1 MNSNQIQSL
10 IRSVLLASGAGLVA
24 SGKLTDA
31 SLQEIVGGL
40 LALGSVVWSQYFH
53 KTPPAP

>member
-10 IRSVLLASGAGLVA
+10 IRSVLLAAGAGLVA